1 MFFEFLGNDPIHEQV
16 KDSTKTIVLPRRIN
30 YLHYGDALEKL
41 QVIREYSSL
50 RQVRKKDLLR
60 RINGSNQLCDFA
72 SYIVERYGHRRRK
85 TIDVASAITD
95 VERSIQTRSL
105 FGALRCRGFSYDF
118 STRATSFPVALRSS
132 INVRVAI
139 FADSRMHYPP
149 AVSKYLAHTRSCHFF
164 DYYGPAIAFLL
175 GILRGTSLYIVTLQS
190 DSSCG
195 TPSGIREHFRG
206 WRRVLLNLAMTHFQP
221 QKAYIVHSADVLRAC
236 HNGFDVPTKVPA
248 SWRHIYEQT
257 AKESGHKSTTLKRGL
272 NIQIY
277 ARQPK
282 VITKQFYVLK

>member
-1 MFFEFLGNDPIHEQV
+1 MKE
-16 KDSTKTIVLPRRIN
+16 STKKIVLPRRIN

-50 RQVRKKDLLR
+50 RVIRKKDILT
-60 RINGSNQLCDFA
+60 RINGSKQSYDFA
-72 SYIVERYGHRRRK
+72 GYIVERYGHRRRK
-85 TIDVASAITD
+85 TIDVVSAITD
-95 VERSIQTRSL
+95 VEHSIKTRSL
-105 FGALRCRGFSYDF
+105 FRALKCRGFSYVF
-118 STRATSFPVALRSS
+118 STRPTSFPVALRSD

-139 FADSRMHYPP
+139 FADSRLHYPP
-149 AVSKYLAHTRSCHFF
+149 AVSKYISYTRSSHFF

-175 GILRGTSLYIVTLQS
+175 GILRGTTLYIITLQS
-190 DSSCG
+190 DPSCG

-221 QKAYIVHSADVLRAC
+221 QKAYLVHSEDVLRAC

-248 SWRHIYEQT
+248 SWRNIYEQT
-257 AKESGHKSTTLKRGL
+257 AKESGNKSTTLKRGL

-277 ARQPK
+277 SRQPK